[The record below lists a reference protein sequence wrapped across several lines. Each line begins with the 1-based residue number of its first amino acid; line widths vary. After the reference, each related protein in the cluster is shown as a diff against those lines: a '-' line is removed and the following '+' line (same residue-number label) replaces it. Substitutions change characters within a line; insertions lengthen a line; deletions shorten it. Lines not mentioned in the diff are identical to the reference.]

1 MRGNQAI
8 VLDLSCGNLTKAI
21 SAEDLN
27 SVEAEGYVK
36 HVDVLIFGEQVQQSG
51 QSDAATVF
59 HQRIQ
64 WSEAFFVDGTATL
77 NAKRNQFVAN
87 QDYKVYVIANSTYPS
102 TAFAAIDEESDLYQL
117 VQTDANLHLTGLASS
132 DESTDEDTTP
142 DFFLMEGRAYTSG
155 TSAVLND
162 GNAAHSTVLEAGLAR
177 AVSKVVVE
185 LTAGAKVQFSDPA
198 QSVYHYR
205 NLPYSTV
212 TVPETGYEISPALK
226 STDAQPINGYVQW
239 QKSVAAAEGVE
250 AVTGKITVT
259 GYVYSYSWTALD
271 KETSLIVNIPMT
283 HIEGGT
289 TNTYSSNYY
298 KIPLSKDR
306 KFERNHYYKV
316 SAVVNAPGSES
327 NFDPI
332 TLEDLRYDTF
342 PWVEILPPIEVGNET
357 NKPKYLQLNTYHVD
371 MYNINVDATTLE
383 FSSSS
388 YIPANTTS
396 STVPTSGGIRLVEA
410 YYYNKYSQKTPLNST
425 IQATISS
432 TAEQGVLNGK
442 ITITSPIV
450 PKTQAEINAEIKAL
464 GPEPTPPQLPTEPS
478 EPAGKPEEPTVVT
491 EPSVPVEPDPDDY
504 VKNNTNT
511 AEYKFENNQFYKRT
525 RTLHIIVYGDWSDW
539 SIDTETQAEYDAA
552 YAEYVSKQSTYD
564 ADLEAYNTYVNVT
577 LPAYQAELA
586 EWQQSAEGQAY
597 LQQKA
602 EYDAAMTVYN
612 SQYAA
617 YETALQEYNQKV
629 ADIEASA
636 EGEETHY
643 NTVRYL
649 TFEVYNEQGMSATFT
664 VAQYPVIY
672 ITNVVGWYSY
682 RDDFKTNSDTPTTY
696 LTKGDGIVGISYNEN
711 YKSYS
716 YNTSS
721 SGFWYSKVNTN
732 VSSSGT
738 VDNTLSDY
746 TIRAYNWSGNSVST
760 TNPVGFGTN
769 TRMYHIEV
777 TSTSKNYI
785 VGRPRMVDP
794 NGNTTTDVE
803 NSITADDAANARLVS
818 PSFMTASRL
827 GALNSGSLDLS
838 DLSQADALAVC
849 KEHCKNYVEV
859 VADGKGTVYSDWRLP
874 TAAEIGIIVSLQGSG
889 SGDNTTA
896 IDYLLNANYYY
907 SASGPV
913 ANDKVGSG
921 LSGTASV
928 RCIRDV
934 Y

>member
-27 SVEAEGYVK
+27 SVGAEGNVK

-64 WSEAFFVDGTATL
+64 WTEAFFVDGTATL

-102 TAFAAIDEESDLYQL
+102 TAFKAIDEESDLYQL

-155 TSAVLND
+155 TSAILND
-162 GNAAHSTVLEAGLAR
+162 GNAAHSTVLEADLAR

-198 QSVYHYR
+198 QNVYHYR

-212 TVPETGYEISPALK
+212 TVPETGYEISPDLR
-226 STDAQPINGYVQW
+226 STKDQPINGYVQW

-283 HIEGGT
+283 YTEGEKT
-289 TNTYSSNYY
+289 TNYPNNYY

-332 TLEDLRYDTF
+332 TLENLRYDTF
-342 PWVEILPPIEVGNET
+342 PWVEILPPIQVGNET

-464 GPEPTPPQLPTEPS
+464 GPVPTPPQLPTIAEPS

-491 EPSVPVEPDPDDY
+491 EPSVPVEPNPNDY

-525 RTLHIIVYGDWSDW
+525 RSWYIIGYGDWSAW

-552 YAEYVSKQSTYD
+552 YAEYESKQSTYD

-577 LPAYQAELA
+577 LPAYQAELE

-672 ITNVVGWYSY
+672 ITNIVGWYSY
-682 RDDFKTNSDTPTTY
+682 RDDFKDDDSKPTTY
-696 LTKGDGIVGISYNEN
+696 QYAGDLYNYVSVADNDDTPSYNYGRGTGDG
-711 YKSYS
+711 
-716 YNTSS
+716 
-721 SGFWYSKVNTN
+721 FWRSKVNRDANGSLTSDAKSFN
-732 VSSSGT
+732 IDYYYWNSSGT
-738 VDNTLSDY
+738 SVDYRD
-746 TIRAYNWSGNSVST
+746 AESGNA
-760 TNPVGFGTN
+760 
-769 TRMYHIEV
+769 RMYHIVV
-777 TSTSKNYI
+777 TATSKDYV
-785 VGRPRMVDP
+785 VGRPKMVDAS
-794 NGNTTTDVE
+794 GNPTNDVE
-803 NSITADDAANARLVS
+803 DGVTESSAANAKLVS

-827 GALNSGSLDLS
+827 GFVNTSAGNISIGNNARS
-838 DLSQADALAVC
+838 LAVVRD
-849 KEHCKNYVEV
+849 HCKNYVEV
-859 VADGKGTVYSDWRLP
+859 AADGTEYHDWRLP
-874 TAAEIGIIVSLQGSG
+874 TAAEIGIILSLQGTG
-889 SGDNTTA
+889 SGDMTTA
-896 IDYLLNANYYY
+896 IDYLLNAGYYY

-913 ANDKVGSG
+913 QNSNVTS
-921 LSGTASV
+921 SGTSV

>member
-283 HIEGGT
+283 HIEGET
-289 TNTYSSNYY
+289 TTTYPSNYY

-332 TLEDLRYDTF
+332 TLEDLKYDTF
-342 PWVEILPPIEVGNET
+342 PWVDILPPIQVGNEI

-371 MYNINVDATTLE
+371 MYNINEDNTTLE

-388 YIPANTTS
+388 YITEIELIDAYYFNKYGVQTDVPANIQTAIS
-396 STVPTSGGIRLVEA
+396 AIAEA
-410 YYYNKYSQKTPLNST
+410 
-425 IQATISS
+425 
-432 TAEQGVLNGK
+432 GVLNGN
-442 ITITSPIV
+442 ISIFSPIV
-450 PKTQAEINAEIKAL
+450 STTEGERNTMKEELLDQFGGTAPSAPSTTKPVDPEQTPPDPAEIANKHSINNWVTVTYSGTGANVIFTDNNRISEASDEAQEEYNALYEAYRVWGDLTDAQKEA
-464 GPEPTPPQLPTEPS
+464 
-478 EPAGKPEEPTVVT
+478 AK
-491 EPSVPVEPDPDDY
+491 
-504 VKNNTNT
+504 
-511 AEYKFENNQFYKRT
+511 AEYN
-525 RTLHIIVYGDWSDW
+525 
-539 SIDTETQAEYDAA
+539 AA
-552 YAEYVSKQSTYD
+552 
-564 ADLEAYNTYVNVT
+564 LEAYNNEAAAYIE
-577 LPAYQAELA
+577 YQAKLA
-586 EWQQSAEGQAY
+586 G
-597 LQQKA
+597 
-602 EYDAAMTVYN
+602 
-612 SQYAA
+612 
-617 YETALQEYNQKV
+617 
-629 ADIEASA
+629 IEATANPS
-636 EGEETHY
+636 HY

-649 TFEVYNEQGMSATFT
+649 TFRVTNAQNMTAEFT
-664 VAQYPVIY
+664 VTQYPVIY
-672 ITNVVGWYSY
+672 ITNSLGWYSY
-682 RDDFKTNSDTPTTY
+682 RKDFRNSETTNPTTFQN
-696 LTKGDGIVGISYNEN
+696 KGDRIVGISLNWNSGWDDSETSVGDY
-711 YKSYS
+711 SYS
-716 YNTSS
+716 TERN
-721 SGFWYSKVNTN
+721 SGFWYSKVRISTNTTGTDYIAGYSWNSNASSPTSGSSNSSNNARAYFIN
-732 VSSSGT
+732 VTATSSSY
-738 VDNTLSDY
+738 VV
-746 TIRAYNWSGNSVST
+746 A
-760 TNPVGFGTN
+760 
-769 TRMYHIEV
+769 
-777 TSTSKNYI
+777 
-785 VGRPRMVDP
+785 RPRMKTDP
-794 NGNTTTDVE
+794 ISGLTVTDWDPV
-803 NSITADDAANARLVS
+803 NQNLVS
-818 PSFMTASRL
+818 PSFMIASRL
-827 GALNSGSLDLS
+827 GTFTTNGGNINYAS
-838 DLSQADALAVC
+838 DDQRLQIFR
-849 KEHCKNYVEV
+849 EHCANYVEV
-859 VADGKGTVYSDWRLP
+859 HGDASNPIIYDNWRLP
-874 TAAEIGIIVSLQGSG
+874 TRAELQIIMNHQGESGENAA
-889 SGDNTTA
+889 A
-896 IDYLLNANYYY
+896 IDYLLNAGFYFG
-907 SASGPV
+907 AAGPV
-913 ANDKVGSG
+913 YNNKNNQGVDEDET
-921 LSGTASV
+921 GTTSKSV